1 VTPLTLA
8 EGAAVFLADAEFP
21 KLGGEFVRV
30 HAPGSR
36 SLPLLVDEPELGK
49 DLVAGVE
56 QRRQFASA
64 VDELAFLDLGAS

>member
-1 VTPLTLA
+1 
-8 EGAAVFLADAEFP
+8 
-21 KLGGEFVRV
+21 
-30 HAPGSR
+30 
-36 SLPLLVDEPELGK
+36 LVDEPELGK